1 VTSEYTSTIR
11 GTQPT
16 DTGQPARIQGSG
28 KGSGTYFVSP
38 DGAYLGGD
46 WQLES
51 ALTIAG
57 AFADHPLPIT
67 ISQTTKVTP
76 IP

>member
-1 VTSEYTSTIR
+1 
-11 GTQPT
+11 
-16 DTGQPARIQGSG
+16 
-28 KGSGTYFVSP
+28 VSP

-46 WQLES
+46 WRLES

-57 AFADHPLPIT
+57 AFAEHPLPIT